1 MSYDTKLHSRDTT
14 AASNASS
21 GTVRTETGPR
31 YRDEIFSRRIP
42 AGRRTYY
49 FDVKTT
55 RSGEDFFLVVTE
67 SKRVGEHRY
76 EKHKIFL
83 YKEDFAK
90 FVRGLHE
97 AVEHIKAECLPDYDF
112 IGYPQITFP
121 DSTESGD

>member
-1 MSYDTKLHSRDTT
+1 MSYNPDY
-14 AASNASS
+14 NS
-21 GTVRTETGPR
+21 GSENPGPR
-31 YRDEIFSRRIP
+31 YRDEVFSRRVP

-55 RSGEDFFLVVTE
+55 RSGQDYFIVITE

-76 EKHKIFL
+76 EKHKVFL

-97 AVEHIKAECLPDYDF
+97 AVDHIRSECLPDF
-112 IGYPQITFP
+112 EFNGYPEIEFP
-121 DSTESGD
+121 E

>member
-1 MSYDTKLHSRDTT
+1 MSYETELHSGEAATDATT
-14 AASNASS
+14 SPGSARSDS
-21 GTVRTETGPR
+21 GPR

-55 RSGEDFFLVVTE
+55 RSGQDFFVVVTE
-67 SKRVGEHRY
+67 SKRIGEHRY

-97 AVEHIKAECLPDYDF
+97 AMEHIRAECLPDYDF
-112 IGYPQITFP
+112 IGYPQIDFP
-121 DSTESGD
+121 DNSDSGD

>member
-1 MSYDTKLHSRDTT
+1 MSYNSDYDSG
-14 AASNASS
+14 ASS
-21 GTVRTETGPR
+21 DSSTDTSSK
-31 YRDEIFSRRIP
+31 YRDEVFSKRVP

-55 RSGEDFFLVVTE
+55 RSGQDYFIVVTE

-90 FVRGLHE
+90 FIRGLHE
-97 AVEHIKAECLPDYDF
+97 AVDHIRSECLPDF
-112 IGYPQITFP
+112 EFNGYPDVEFP
-121 DSTESGD
+121 E

>member
-1 MSYDTKLHSRDTT
+1 MSYDSDFPSEAEQNRPAHYGGK
-14 AASNASS
+14 
-21 GTVRTETGPR
+21 
-31 YRDEIFSRRIP
+31 YRDEVFSKRVP

-55 RSGEDFFLVVTE
+55 RSGRDYVLVITE

-76 EKHKIFL
+76 EKHKVFL

-97 AVEHIKAECLPDYDF
+97 AVEHIRSECLPDF
-112 IGYPQITFP
+112 EFNGYPEIEFP
-121 DSTESGD
+121 E